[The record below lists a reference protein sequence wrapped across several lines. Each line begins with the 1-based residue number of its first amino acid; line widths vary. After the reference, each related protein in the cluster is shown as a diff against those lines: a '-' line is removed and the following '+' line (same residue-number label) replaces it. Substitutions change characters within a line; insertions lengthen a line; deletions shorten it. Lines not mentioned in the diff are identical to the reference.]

1 MIIDFKDAVEGEFY
15 NVEESIPLDDSLTG
29 SRGGRFL
36 SPATLKGWYTFSEN
50 TLAVN
55 CVLTA
60 EAIFDCDRCGAP
72 TTVKYKVPVEETL
85 SYDDEI
91 VDLDP
96 VINDRVV
103 LASPS
108 QVLCRKDCK
117 GLCSKCGKN
126 LNEGECNCNIDDGK
140 DDTYNPFSVLKNM
153 NNNNSGGATNGS
165 TKV

>member
-55 CVLTA
+55 CVLTV

-72 TTVKYKVPVEETL
+72 TTVKYKVPVEETFL
-85 SYDDEI
+85 RIPRTSI
-91 VDLDP
+91 LFP
-96 VINDRVV
+96 TTTKLLISIPSSTT
-103 LASPS
+103 ASC
-108 QVLCRKDCK
+108 LRRLRKSCA
-117 GLCSKCGKN
+117 GK
-126 LNEGECNCNIDDGK
+126 I
-140 DDTYNPFSVLKNM
+140 
-153 NNNNSGGATNGS
+153 A
-165 TKV
+165 KVFAVNAAKT

>member
-60 EAIFDCDRCGAP
+60 EAIFDCDRCGAR
-72 TTVKYKVPVEETL
+72 ERGRL
-85 SYDDEI
+85 
-91 VDLDP
+91 
-96 VINDRVV
+96 RV
-103 LASPS
+103 
-108 QVLCRKDCK
+108 
-117 GLCSKCGKN
+117 
-126 LNEGECNCNIDDGK
+126 
-140 DDTYNPFSVLKNM
+140 
-153 NNNNSGGATNGS
+153 
-165 TKV
+165 

>member
-72 TTVKYKVPVEETL
+72 TTVKYKVPVEETFFYG
-85 SYDDEI
+85 S
-91 VDLDP
+91 P
-96 VINDRVV
+96 GRVFSF
-103 LASPS
+103 L
-108 QVLCRKDCK
+108 RRR
-117 GLCSKCGKN
+117 
-126 LNEGECNCNIDDGK
+126 NC
-140 DDTYNPFSVLKNM
+140 
-153 NNNNSGGATNGS
+153 
-165 TKV
+165 